1 MSEHRFSGGHIRKLW
16 PTEADKFRDH
26 LLRLDDE
33 SRRMRFT
40 HGVCDDVVDNYASRI
55 NQRMKGMGAIVYG
68 YFCDNEIRAAAELHK
83 VGATWS
89 RHAEA
94 AFSVEEPYQNKGIG
108 TELMGRIIRAAR
120 NRSVEHL
127 YISCLAE
134 NAKMQ
139 TIARKHAADLR
150 FEPGEVIADI
160 VPPEADYLS
169 MFMEA
174 MEDRVAF
181 VTSALDPRER
191 RVTVS

>member
-1 MSEHRFSGGHIRKLW
+1 MSEHRFLGGHIRKLW
-16 PTEADKFRDH
+16 STEADKFRDH
-26 LLRLDDE
+26 LFRLDDE

-40 HGVCDDVVDNYASRI
+40 HGVSDDVVDHYASRVI
-55 NQRMKGMGAIVYG
+55 KRMKGMGAIIYG
-68 YFCDNEIRAAAELHK
+68 YFCANEVHAAAELHK
-83 VGATWS
+83 VGATRS
-89 RHAEA
+89 SHAEA
-94 AFSVEEPYQNKGIG
+94 AFSVEEAYQNKGIG

-139 TIARKHAADLR
+139 AIARKHAAHLR

-160 VPPEADYLS
+160 IPPEPDYLS
-169 MFMEA
+169 MFTEA

-181 VTSALDPRER
+181 VTSAPDPPER
-191 RVTVS
+191 PVRAS